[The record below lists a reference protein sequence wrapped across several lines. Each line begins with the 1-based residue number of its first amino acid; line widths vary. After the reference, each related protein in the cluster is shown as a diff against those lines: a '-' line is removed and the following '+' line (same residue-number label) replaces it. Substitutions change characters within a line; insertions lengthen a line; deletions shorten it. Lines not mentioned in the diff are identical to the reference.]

1 MDERGLTCYITPG
14 RTSLF
19 EARDFLR
26 RAAVALDLHGSDREA
41 LLVVAN
47 ELVVSAIIQETTEFR
62 VGLVPRTDALRIEV
76 WRPDLLC
83 EDGASD
89 STCRSTG
96 LLRRGIPVVDD
107 LTRDWG
113 LSPVDEGGSIVWA
126 EISVLGPGP
135 SLPSAA
141 A

>member
-1 MDERGLTCYITPG
+1 MDERGLSCYITPG

-47 ELVVSAIIQETTEFR
+47 ELVVSAIIQESAGFR
-62 VGLVPRTDALRIEV
+62 LGLVPRTDALRIEV

-83 EDGASD
+83 EDAPDD

-96 LLRRGIPVVDD
+96 LLRRGIPVVDEM
-107 LTRDWG
+107 TRDWG
-113 LSPVDEGGSIVWA
+113 LSPVDDGGSIVWA
-126 EISVLGPGP
+126 EIAVLGRGP
-135 SLPSAA
+135 LVPSAA